1 MASLLLTGFLPERDD
16 LGNASR
22 DLVTLLSE
30 SGLPPGWVTALLPQD
45 SAALP
50 ALLGALLAEH
60 QPRLTILC
68 GQAPGRN
75 RLSLE
80 AIALNVLDFRVP
92 DAVGVQPRDTPASPG
107 QPFAL
112 RSRLP
117 LAAAASHLQTLGF
130 PSHVSW
136 HAGTFLCNQAL
147 YLTLDWLAH
156 HGEPGQDALFLHIPL
171 APSQVILEASMAE
184 KACLDTPFVA
194 SATRALG
201 AWLLEQQA
209 SGN

>member
-1 MASLLLTGFLPERDD
+1 MATLLLTGFLPERDD

-45 SAALP
+45 SSALP
-50 ALLGALLAEH
+50 VLLEALLAEH

-80 AIALNVLDFRVP
+80 AVALNVLDFRVP
-92 DAVGVQPRDTPASPG
+92 DVAGAQPRGIPAAAE
-107 QPFAL
+107 QPLAR

-147 YLTLDWLAH
+147 FLTLDWLAH
-156 HGEPGQDALFLHIPL
+156 HGEAGQDALFLHIPL
-171 APSQVILEASMAE
+171 APSQVILESSMAE

-194 SATRALG
+194 RATLALG
-201 AWLLEQQA
+201 GWLLEQQA